1 MSFRSLSLLQ
11 AVTSRDEGSVK
22 ALLSE
27 GADVNARNNSG
38 QTPLILAIVSGQD
51 HLLKLLLEAGANPL
65 LRDHTQLNAI
75 DWAERK
81 GRSDLPQILSPTQ
94 PRNSSTRNL
103 NEKLFETEKESP
115 ASLDELRNVSS
126 ISSDEKSRD
135 VSSISSDE
143 KSRKWLAGIK
153 RRIEEEADRETTKD
167 HSVSSQTN
175 QSNIMRSG
183 STLPV
188 IPEEV
193 TPEISN
199 AGAAS
204 DEVTPETSKAVPIID
219 KVTPEINK
227 AGFIAQQVT
236 PEISNAGTAID
247 EVTPETSKAAPI
259 IDKVTPE
266 INKTGFIAQQI
277 TPEIGIAP
285 LSTDDAVPEIFPRTI
300 AEIPRAPTH
309 GVQLA
314 STQPSRPSSSRK
326 RCPKCNTIYN
336 SELLA
341 YCAYHI
347 VPLIDADEAIVI
359 SKANNSA
366 SVLWILVLIALS
378 LAGVVGVFLSGYM
391 YKNNDRPGSSAPT
404 VTTTRQGIPVLGST
418 LVGKSVNLPAAEIR
432 LQSPPE
438 TAAITVRVKIDRG
451 GRVVA
456 ASSSESDQLL
466 REAVIE
472 AAEKSTFSVEKLR
485 GRGAEGTI
493 TYMLSQ

>member
-1 MSFRSLSLLQ
+1 MSFSESLSLLQ
-11 AVTSRDEGSVK
+11 AVTSRDERSVK

-51 HLLKLLLEAGANPL
+51 HLLRLLLEAGANPL

-81 GRSDLPQILSPTQ
+81 GRSDLLQIL
-94 PRNSSTRNL
+94 R
-103 NEKLFETEKESP
+103 
-115 ASLDELRNVSS
+115 
-126 ISSDEKSRD
+126 
-135 VSSISSDE
+135 
-143 KSRKWLAGIK
+143 
-153 RRIEEEADRETTKD
+153 
-167 HSVSSQTN
+167 
-175 QSNIMRSG
+175 
-183 STLPV
+183 
-188 IPEEV
+188 
-193 TPEISN
+193 TPEISK
-199 AGAAS
+199 AGA
-204 DEVTPETSKAVPIID
+204 
-219 KVTPEINK
+219 
-227 AGFIAQQVT
+227 
-236 PEISNAGTAID
+236 AID

-259 IDKVTPE
+259 IDKVIPE
-266 INKTGFIAQQI
+266 INKAGFIAHQV

-285 LSTDDAVPEIFPRTI
+285 LSTDDAIPEIFPQTI
-300 AEIPRAPTH
+300 AEISPAPTH

-314 STQPSRPSSSRK
+314 STQPTKPSSSRK

-366 SVLWILVLIALS
+366 PVLWVLVLITLS

-391 YKNNDRPGSSAPT
+391 YENNDRPGSSAPT
-404 VTTTRQGIPVLGST
+404 VTTTRQGIPLLGST

-432 LQSPPE
+432 SQTPQE
-438 TAAITVRVKIDRG
+438 TATITVRVRIDRG

-456 ASSSESDQLL
+456 ASSSEGDQLL

-472 AAEKSTFSVEKLR
+472 AAKKSTFSVEKLR

-493 TYMLSQ
+493 TYTFSQ